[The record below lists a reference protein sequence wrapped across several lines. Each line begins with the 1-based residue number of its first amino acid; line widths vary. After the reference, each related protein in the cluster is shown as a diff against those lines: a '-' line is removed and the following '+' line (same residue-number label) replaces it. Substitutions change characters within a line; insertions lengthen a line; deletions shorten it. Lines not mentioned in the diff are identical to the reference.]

1 MKLFRRLLS
10 TVWMIA
16 LIACLSAQTYPSRA
30 VKIVIPYPPG
40 QGIDILLR
48 IIGDKVAVGLGQ
60 PFVVENKAGASGT
73 IGTYFVTQQAPDG
86 YTLLGG
92 SSGAMSI
99 SPVLTPEI
107 VQYDTLK
114 DFEPISGIST
124 VAQVFVVPANSPYK
138 TLQDLIK
145 AAKQKPGQLN
155 FASSGKGSTQHLF
168 VEHFAG
174 MTGIKLQ
181 HIPYKGAAP
190 ALTALL
196 GGQVDFMSETTSA
209 IIGQIQA
216 GTVRP
221 LAVTSPARSEFLP
234 DVPTVAESGVSGY
247 EAVGW
252 ITMLAPAGTPSAI
265 ADKLYAEIQKVMAD
279 PEIRKKMIEMGQM
292 PMTTPRN
299 KMKNFYSTEIEKWR
313 KVIADAKLLAQ

>member
-10 TVWMIA
+10 TVWLIA
-16 LIACLSAQTYPSRA
+16 LIAGVSAQTYPSRA

-48 IIGDKVAVGLGQ
+48 IIGERVSADLGQ

-73 IGTYFVTQQAPDG
+73 IGTYYVTQQAPDG

-92 SSGAMSI
+92 SSGAMTI

-107 VQYDTLK
+107 VQYNTLK

-145 AAKQKPGQLN
+145 AAKQKPGELN

-190 ALTALL
+190 ALTGLL

-209 IIGQIQA
+209 IIGQIRA

-221 LAVTSPARSEFLP
+221 LAVTSSTRSEFLP
-234 DVPTVAESGVSGY
+234 DVPTIAESGVPGY

-252 ITMLAPAGTPSAI
+252 ITVLAPAGTPAAI

-279 PEIRKKMIEMGQM
+279 PEIRKKMIEMGQT
-292 PMTTPRN
+292 PMTTPRG

-313 KVIADAKLLAQ
+313 KVIADAKLLD